1 MTKQID
7 TEYFQLEIKMAANIG
22 TKAPNIGVSK
32 WVQGLPTNFDKEKD
46 NVVLVEV
53 FQVNCPG
60 CFLYGIP
67 QAIDIYKK
75 YRKEGVT
82 VLGLATAFEDF
93 DKNTIEN
100 LELLLTTG
108 EVIGETLKALSQYSQ
123 LVDGNKLPYKIPFP
137 VGMDL
142 LKKEEGPP
150 SKTRI
155 DEIITSNV
163 PGFESYGE
171 DQKSE
176 IIERVK
182 QYLKG
187 KEYSAQTFE
196 VFALRGTPST
206 ILVDKK
212 GILRDVAFG
221 TNDFLEESIKRLL
234 NE

>member
-1 MTKQID
+1 MVAKID
-7 TEYFQLEIKMAANIG
+7 
-22 TKAPNIGVSK
+22 TKAPNLGVSK
-32 WVQGLPTNFDKEKD
+32 WVQGLPTNIDKEKD

-67 QAIDIYKK
+67 QAINIYQK

-93 DKNTIEN
+93 DKNTLEN
-100 LELLLTTG
+100 LELLLTKG
-108 EVIGETLKALSQYSQ
+108 EVIGETLKALDQYGN
-123 LVDGNKLPYKIPFP
+123 LADGNKIPYKIPFP

-142 LKKEEGPP
+142 LKKNDEPL
-150 SKTRI
+150 SKTKI
-155 DEIITSNV
+155 DEIIQANV
-163 PGFESYGE
+163 PGFDAYSES
-171 DQKSE
+171 QKSE

-182 QYLKG
+182 QYLKS

-196 VFALRGTPST
+196 EFALRGTPST
-206 ILVDKK
+206 ILIDKK

-221 TNDFLEESIKRLL
+221 TNDFLEENIKKLL